1 MKRIIAIS
9 AMLVSLGVISAQA
22 AEPSGTPRNTVLQ
35 ETAIRNSLWYG
46 SSSAAG
52 LAFKPYGI
60 FSTLNINYDG
70 GFGEYRKIGTGKSG
84 SEISVGTSGAAYIGK
99 FLTTGGFSFRNIFE
113 HDALYNVLMYEL
125 EDNMPY
131 YPVDDKSSGWNKQ
144 EYLLNAGLSSPVLWN
159 MVSFGVKVD
168 YTTKVGAKQL
178 DPRGETYK
186 YCIKVTP
193 SVAVRLGQ
201 SLLGLS
207 GTYTNGFERATV
219 SNNNPWEEPK
229 VWQHR
234 GLGES
239 TQNKVGG
246 NDGMKTHIY
255 RTNRYG
261 GALQYSLGESL
272 FIEAGFEHR
281 TTMGKENPKLPKRLG
296 SIKENDITFDAAWF
310 FGKNKSNKL
319 ALNVLCSLTDGI
331 EYVQKLNTTAYQ
343 QEWMVLNENEMT
355 TFTGINATIG
365 YDHLF
370 RASDPKGYSWKVGG
384 EARFEMF
391 NQSYLSPASTSDAMR
406 IYGGVLADKHFK
418 IRKSSLLVGLH
429 AGYAVGLGDGYTC
442 LSAKVYPAPVAMM
455 NDQSD
460 WLNAS
465 YLKAGGR
472 IDWTVSSGKKVNWV
486 LGAKASYISAL
497 DLDKDRILCSATFG
511 ILF

>member
-9 AMLVSLGVISAQA
+9 VMLVSLGAVAARA
-22 AEPSGTPRNTVLQ
+22 AEPSEIHRNTVLK

-131 YPVDDKSSGWNKQ
+131 YPVDEKSSGWNKQ

-159 MVSFGVKVD
+159 RVSFGVKVD

-186 YCIKVTP
+186 YGIKVTP

-219 SNNNPWEEPK
+219 SNNNPWEDPK
-229 VWQHR
+229 
-234 GLGES
+234 S
-239 TQNKVGG
+239 
-246 NDGMKTHIY
+246 
-255 RTNRYG
+255 
-261 GALQYSLGESL
+261 
-272 FIEAGFEHR
+272 
-281 TTMGKENPKLPKRLG
+281 G
-296 SIKENDITFDAAWF
+296 SIEDWERVPRT
-310 FGKNKSNKL
+310 KL
-319 ALNVLCSLTDGI
+319 AETM
-331 EYVQKLNTTAYQ
+331 A
-343 QEWMVLNENEMT
+343 
-355 TFTGINATIG
+355 
-365 YDHLF
+365 
-370 RASDPKGYSWKVGG
+370 
-384 EARFEMF
+384 
-391 NQSYLSPASTSDAMR
+391 
-406 IYGGVLADKHFK
+406 
-418 IRKSSLLVGLH
+418 
-429 AGYAVGLGDGYTC
+429 
-442 LSAKVYPAPVAMM
+442 
-455 NDQSD
+455 
-460 WLNAS
+460 
-465 YLKAGGR
+465 
-472 IDWTVSSGKKVNWV
+472 
-486 LGAKASYISAL
+486 
-497 DLDKDRILCSATFG
+497 
-511 ILF
+511 